1 MWYDDTDIQI
11 VGMCSDNL
19 DLKEK
24 MEINKI
30 ITDFNESMRYKNVI
44 KAKDKAIKQL
54 KVDLLKEQLKN
65 AELDL
70 ESKGE

>member
-1 MWYDDTDIQI
+1 MWYDDAGIQI

-30 ITDFNESMRYKNVI
+30 IIDFNESMRYKNII
-44 KAKDKAIKQL
+44 KAQDKAIKQL
-54 KVDLLKEQLKN
+54 KVDLLKERLKN
-65 AELDL
+65 AELEL